1 MAEGGGRL
9 LILVVDKDDD
19 LGSKAGIKGP
29 VIGRDA
35 NLEAAVKLAIADPED
50 PDANAVFS
58 AIKLYDQLASKHRG
72 GEVEVATVTGTP
84 AEGVEAD
91 MMVFNQL
98 RKVLENFPADRCIFV
113 SDGVTDA
120 TVTPIVASQVAI
132 AAVHRVTVRQSHS
145 VEQSWILLGKYL
157 RLGLTDPRYARF
169 LVGIP
174 GIIVA
179 MTGVLYYFGIAQ
191 PAIIILAMGI
201 LFILWGFRIDQA
213 ISRMFSGLGSLA
225 QMPSISQLRLFASL
239 TAAAT
244 FLVSLYVGVAAVS
257 EKLGQLSIQ
266 PEQARDLAYILSVIP
281 QLVGSFLTNS
291 IDLVAVSILAIVIS
305 NMLYYFF
312 TKNFR
317 FWRTIQAGVVAIW
330 LWALL
335 KRAGILLESGPVITP
350 NDPATQLF
358 LVTGIM
364 GVITLGVTFA
374 LTRTLMRLYG
384 RYFRRGKKE

>member
-1 MAEGGGRL
+1 MAEGGRL

-19 LGSKAGIKGP
+19 LGSKAGVKAP
-29 VIGRDA
+29 VIGREA

-50 PDANAVFS
+50 ADANAIFS
-58 AIKLYDQLASKHRG
+58 AIKLYDQMASRHMQG
-72 GEVEVATVTGTP
+72 GLQVATITGAP

-91 MMVFNQL
+91 MNIFNQL
-98 RKVLENFPADRCIFV
+98 RTVLENFPADRCIFV
-113 SDGVTDA
+113 SDGATDA

-132 AAVHRVTVRQSHS
+132 ASVHRVTVRQSQS
-145 VEQSWILLGKYL
+145 VEQSWIILGKYL

-174 GIIVA
+174 GVIVA

-191 PAIIILAMGI
+191 PAIMILSLGI
-201 LFILWGFRIDQA
+201 LFILWGFRVDQA
-213 ISRMFSGLGSLA
+213 ISKMFAGVGSLA

-239 TAAAT
+239 TAVAT
-244 FLVSLYVGVAAVS
+244 FLVSLYVGVTGVS
-257 EKLGQLSIQ
+257 EKLAELSIQ
-266 PEQARDLAYILSVIP
+266 PEQARDLAFVLSIIP

-335 KRAGILLESGPVITP
+335 KRAGILLESGPIITP

-358 LVTGIM
+358 LITGIM
-364 GVITLGVTFA
+364 GVVTLGVTFA
-374 LTRTLMRLYG
+374 LTRTLMRLYAKH
-384 RYFRRGKKE
+384 FRRGKKE